1 MYVSLGETKIFMAS
15 GIVLSLKCKV
25 VIMMMIATCTS
36 TVYFMCSNC
45 THFKMVS
52 VASRCSTSSQKY
64 PLH

>member
-1 MYVSLGETKIFMAS
+1 MYVSLGETKSLIAS

-25 VIMMMIATCTS
+25 VMMIVTCTS

-52 VASRCSTSSQKY
+52 VASRCSPSSQKY